1 MVKEQVGVGYLL
13 NILKI
18 ELEVLG
24 LRVISSIQGDESF
37 QKYAMDSNLLVWS
50 DQSD

>member
-1 MVKEQVGVGYLL
+1 MVEEQVRVCYLL
-13 NILKI
+13 NIMKI

-24 LRVISSIQGDESF
+24 LRVISSIQGGGSF
-37 QKYAMDSNLLVWS
+37 QTYAMDSNLLVWS